1 MELSVMVLLR
11 RGWAPVW
18 VCEVLG
24 AELALHK
31 MHAVWLSGSRCMVN
45 VRGEKFLM
53 GLIGF
58 RPMYFSGSLMM

>member
-1 MELSVMVLLR
+1 MGPTSMELSGMVLLR

-31 MHAVWLSGSRCMVN
+31 MHAAWLDWYLVQDAWLMLE
-45 VRGEKFLM
+45 VRSF
-53 GLIGF
+53 
-58 RPMYFSGSLMM
+58 